1 MNTPSNIVTP
11 SVTEEDIHAYVD
23 GILDRH
29 RRSRVEA
36 YLAAHPEE
44 AARVEAYRAQ
54 NIGLHVLF
62 DTTPYTPLPNRLV
75 ETASQLQGAM
85 RRQRRTRSY
94 ALLAASVCA
103 LAVTGVL
110 GWLTFTGNLGDA
122 TAGKNVEVAAA
133 PASEE
138 TASDGDQFYPPFDR
152 ISGGPEANTLS
163 LLAEHYAGAPM
174 QAPNLE
180 TLGFKLV
187 VQRVF
192 PTPRGPGV
200 QLLYQNQ
207 QGDWIT
213 LYIGGDQRI
222 GETKFSFVKREGVSM
237 AYWRRGS
244 LSYGLSGGLQREELA
259 KLAQSV
265 SEQLGSVAR
274 AQEGKGPPTVGKN
287 VLAPMPNLGNRQREA
302 GLKDGTIVKPD
313 AGTTVTP
320 VMEESRE
327 EVPAVSPLLQRQKAT
342 PPAEPVVAK
351 KPKST

>member
-1 MNTPSNIVTP
+1 MNTPSNIVSP

-29 RRSRVEA
+29 HRSRVEA

-62 DTTPYTPLPNRLV
+62 DTTPLAPVPEDLADMADR
-75 ETASQLQGAM
+75 LQGVLQ
-85 RRQRRTRSY
+85 RQRRTRSY
-94 ALLAASVCA
+94 GLLAASVCA
-103 LAVTGVL
+103 VAVTGML
-110 GWLTFTGNLGDA
+110 GWLIFTGNLGDA
-122 TAGKNVEVAAA
+122 VSSENVQVAEA
-133 PASEE
+133 PTESAQSVED
-138 TASDGDQFYPPFDR
+138 AFYPPFDR

-200 QLLYQNQ
+200 QLLYQNNE
-207 QGDWIT
+207 GDWIT
-213 LYIGGDQRI
+213 LYIGGDQRT

-237 AYWRRGS
+237 AYWRRGA
-244 LSYGLSGGLQREELA
+244 LSYGLSGGLQKEELA

-274 AQEGKGPPTVGKN
+274 AQERTVAPRVGET
-287 VLAPMPNLGNRQREA
+287 VLAPMPILRDRQREA
-302 GLKDGTIVKPD
+302 GLGRDRVP
-313 AGTTVTP
+313 APPPGTTVTP
-320 VMEESRE
+320 VKEEKAQE
-327 EVPAVSPLLQRQKAT
+327 PPAAPLVQPQKAT
-342 PPAEPVVAK
+342 PPPKSGEAK
-351 KPKST
+351 KPENT

>member
-1 MNTPSNIVTP
+1 MNTPSNIVLP
-11 SVTEEDIHAYVD
+11 SVTEEDIHGYVD
-23 GILDRH
+23 GILDGH
-29 RRSRVEA
+29 DRSRVEA

-54 NIGLHVLF
+54 NIGLHALF
-62 DTTPYTPLPNRLV
+62 DETPFTPAPEELAEMADELR
-75 ETASQLQGAM
+75 GAM

-94 ALLAASVCA
+94 ALMAASLSA

-110 GWLTFTGNLGDA
+110 GWLTFTGNLGDSGSA
-122 TAGKNVEVAAA
+122 KNVEIAAA
-133 PASEE
+133 PVPEE

-152 ISGGPEANTLS
+152 ISGGPEATTLS

-180 TLGFKLV
+180 TLGFKLI

-200 QLLYQNQ
+200 QLLYQNR

-213 LYIGGDQRI
+213 LYIGGDQRT

-237 AYWRRGS
+237 AYWRRGA
-244 LSYGLSGGLQREELA
+244 LSYGLSGGLQKEELA

-265 SEQLGSVAR
+265 SDQLGSVAR
-274 AQEGKGPPTVGKN
+274 AQEGKPAQIGKN
-287 VLAPMPNLGNRQREA
+287 VLAPMPNLGERQREA
-302 GLKDGTIVKPD
+302 AINPGQIRKPD
-313 AGTTVTP
+313 PGTAVRP
-320 VMEESRE
+320 VREESRE
-327 EVPAVSPLLQRQKAT
+327 MTPAQPLLQRQ
-342 PPAEPVVAK
+342 
-351 KPKST
+351 